1 MARPA
6 AAVHRVIK
14 AYDVRGLV
22 GEEID
27 ESLSAEIGAAFARL
41 MRSEGGRQV
50 AIGYDMRDSSP
61 TLSAAF
67 AAGVTSQGLD
77 VVRIGLSSTDQLYF
91 AAGLLDCPGAMFT
104 ASHNPAAYNGIKM
117 CRAGAKPVGADTGL
131 TVISDDLI
139 AGVATFD
146 GRLGTIGDRDV
157 LADYGVFLRSLVDTS
172 GLRPLRVAV
181 DAGNGMAGHTTP
193 AVLGPIDLITLLPLY
208 FELDGSFP
216 NHEANPL
223 DPANLV
229 DLQKFVGAVGAD
241 IGLAFDGDADRCF
254 VVDERGRPVSP
265 STVTSLV
272 AARELKREIG
282 ATVIHNVITSRA
294 VPELVSERGG
304 TPLRSR
310 VGHSYIKALMA
321 ETGAIFGGEH
331 SAHYYFRDF
340 WGADS
345 GMLAALYVLAALG
358 EQQRPLSELTADYQ
372 RYESSGE
379 INFTVPDASGCVDAV
394 LKSLGDRIHSIDRL
408 DGVTVDLGDDSWF
421 NLRSSNTE
429 PLLRLN
435 VEGRSADDVDAVV
448 QQVSAQIAAYAAPQT
463 TPREARP

>member
-1 MARPA
+1 MSRPA
-6 AAVHRVIK
+6 ATVHHVIK

-27 ESLSAEIGAAFARL
+27 ESLVADVGSAFARL
-41 MRSEGGRQV
+41 MRAEGARQV
-50 AIGYDMRDSSP
+50 VIGHDMRDSSP
-61 TLSAAF
+61 SLSAAF
-67 AAGVTSQGLD
+67 ATGVTSQGLD
-77 VVRIGLSSTDQLYF
+77 VVRIGLASTDQLYF
-91 AAGLLDCPGAMFT
+91 ASGLLACPGAMFT
-104 ASHNPAAYNGIKM
+104 ASHNPAAYNGIKL

-131 TVISDDLI
+131 AVISDDLI
-139 AGVATFD
+139 TGVATYQ
-146 GRLGTIGDRDV
+146 GQPGGTAERDV
-157 LADYGVFLRSLVDTS
+157 LGDYGEFLRSLVNTS

-181 DAGNGMAGHTTP
+181 DAGNGMAGHTAP
-193 AVLGPIDLITLLPLY
+193 AVLGAIDSITLLPLY

-229 DLQKFVGAVGAD
+229 DLQAYVRHTGAD

-254 VVDERGRPVSP
+254 VVDERGLPVSP

-272 AARELKREIG
+272 AARELDREIG
-282 ATVIHNVITSRA
+282 ATIIHNVITSRA

-310 VGHSYIKALMA
+310 VGHSYIKGLMA

-372 RYESSGE
+372 RYEASGE
-379 INFTVPDASGCVDAV
+379 INFRVANASSCVDAA
-394 LKSLGDRIHSIDRL
+394 LKSFGSRIQSIDHL
-408 DGVTVDLGDDSWF
+408 DGVTVDLGDGSWF

-435 VEGRSADDVDAVV
+435 VEARSAEDVDAVV
-448 QQVSAQIAAYAAPQT
+448 AQISAEIKTVGQ
-463 TPREARP
+463 EAGT